1 MVALYSWTNLV
12 NSNSCVF
19 IVALES
25 FHPLDEGKARKLH
38 PICKKNINQY
48 EKQSE
53 AVGIVRLLNFI
64 KKAKNCLQIVV
75 IGIGK
80 RHIDLGSGMVASG
93 F

>member
-38 PICKKNINQY
+38 PIFKKSSTDVKSNL
-48 EKQSE
+48 KQS
-53 AVGIVRLLNFI
+53 VFS
-64 KKAKNCLQIVV
+64 
-75 IGIGK
+75 
-80 RHIDLGSGMVASG
+80 DY
-93 F
+93 